1 MRHTVQQREIH
12 IIDQC
17 LIYGSDSKVLSNV
30 LSLHP
35 IFTTSIYSTIENCF
49 DSDYID
55 EPLEPVLEDSN
66 IELIFDDA
74 EEETVT
80 FENNQNDIFQR
91 SESSKATRKF
101 KRPLPRYVEQDQTD
115 VACKIQIDQSPKNN
129 TANAQETWAEWTPT
143 KLKKPLSTELT
154 VNTFFQ

>member
-1 MRHTVQQREIH
+1 M
-12 IIDQC
+12 
-17 LIYGSDSKVLSNV
+17 
-30 LSLHP
+30 
-35 IFTTSIYSTIENCF
+35 TI
-49 DSDYID
+49 
-55 EPLEPVLEDSN
+55 LEDSN

-154 VNTFFQ
+154 VNYQKEK